1 MLDRF
6 GRSQENRGCS
16 ISHTHE
22 VTDIFMDTYTISG
35 LVVNKFVRLQ

>member
-1 MLDRF
+1 MIDRF

-16 ISHTHE
+16 ISRTHV
-22 VTDIFMDTYTISG
+22 VTDILRDTYTISG